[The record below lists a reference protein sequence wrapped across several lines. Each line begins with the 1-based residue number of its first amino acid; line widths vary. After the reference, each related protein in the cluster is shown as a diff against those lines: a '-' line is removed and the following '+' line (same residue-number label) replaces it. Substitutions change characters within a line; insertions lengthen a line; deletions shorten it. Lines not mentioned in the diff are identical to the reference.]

1 MSYDHVRN
9 EGGSSSRQAERP
21 DNHTLITGRNVLGQY
36 VSLNKDKQLD
46 PRDEYR
52 QKENKDPN
60 ENRSNDKYEKYEKYD
75 RPAEKSYDKSGSDV
89 SNMLR
94 HIESLEKKLQQR
106 DSELTDAKTRVE
118 KFSQRTRE
126 DMQSALDSLM
136 KKWMDAVETK
146 DETCKEEFKKDMEKL
161 VQNSAEDN
169 GVWQMM
175 VAASS
180 LHEKQEHNL
189 DQLRLENNELKQK
202 IDGHYATPS
211 SRMDNSLGKRKTD
224 EDIGP
229 ESVGA
234 ENTSNIWEDFAK
246 DMSSFKCMQQN
257 RHNKHAFKSYNKCHW
272 HAYCE
277 N

>member
-1 MSYDHVRN
+1 MSYDTRN
-9 EGGSSSRQAERP
+9 EGSSSGTRQETRP
-21 DNHTLITGRNVLGQY
+21 DHHMNITARNEQGQF
-36 VSLNKDKQLD
+36 VSLNKDRQLD
-46 PRDEYR
+46 NDKKEG
-52 QKENKDPN
+52 KENSYDNK
-60 ENRSNDKYEKYEKYD
+60 SYEKPYEKPYD
-75 RPAEKSYDKSGSDV
+75 KPYEKSYEKFDKTGNGDM

-94 HIESLEKKLQQR
+94 HIEQLERKLQQR

-126 DMQSALDSLM
+126 GMQSALDSLM

-146 DETCKEEFKKDMEKL
+146 DDKCKEEFKKGMERL

-175 VAASS
+175 VAASA

-211 SRMDNSLGKRKTD
+211 SRTDNSLGKRKAD
-224 EDIGP
+224 DDMDRSHVE
-229 ESVGA
+229 A
-234 ENTSNIWEDFAK
+234 EPTANIWESFAQ
-246 DMSSFKCMQQN
+246 DMTQF
-257 RHNKHAFKSYNKCHW
+257 
-272 HAYCE
+272 
-277 N
+277 